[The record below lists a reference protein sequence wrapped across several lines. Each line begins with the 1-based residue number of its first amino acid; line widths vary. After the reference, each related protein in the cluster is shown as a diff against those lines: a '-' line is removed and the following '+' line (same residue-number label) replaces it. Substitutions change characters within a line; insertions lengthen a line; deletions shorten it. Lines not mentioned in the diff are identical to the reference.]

1 MSHEIKPL
9 GETGYMLIRETYI
22 TRSTVKAVKTTTI
35 TFDDGYSRT
44 EEEEVEVSRD
54 TVCHYEDIYLFNQN
68 QYDTMVRNYELGGCP
83 ITEKGLRRYSLAYGS
98 GTNWYGQ
105 PGRWAREFA
114 KKGIPV
120 PKELYGMMAC
130 ILNGC

>member
-83 ITEKGLRRYSLAYGS
+83 ITEKVYADTPLLMVAALTGMDSRDGGLGSLLRKGFRYLKSFTG
-98 GTNWYGQ
+98 
-105 PGRWAREFA
+105 
-114 KKGIPV
+114 
-120 PKELYGMMAC
+120 
-130 ILNGC
+130 